1 MYQEGP
7 HVRGVSSP
15 PCDPRR
21 VVPNSGIRRLGQV
34 PPEHRGDMRTAARA
48 VLAIVLLA
56 ATALPGAGAAG
67 SSARAAARADL
78 PAAIT
83 TSEGTWDWPATG
95 LVVVPYRAPAHAYGA
110 GHRGIDILA
119 SHDTVVAPD
128 DGVVRFAGTVVD
140 RPLLTIDHGAGLV
153 STLEPVRTDLAP
165 GAVVRRGE
173 AVGHLAAGG
182 HARPGA
188 LHLGARE
195 DGEYLNPLLLL
206 DEVPRAIL
214 LPCC

>member
-1 MYQEGP
+1 MKAA
-7 HVRGVSSP
+7 VR
-15 PCDPRR
+15 
-21 VVPNSGIRRLGQV
+21 
-34 PPEHRGDMRTAARA
+34 AA
-48 VLAIVLLA
+48 LAIVLLA
-56 ATALPGAGAAG
+56 A
-67 SSARAAARADL
+67 SSALATGAPGSPAHAAPTAD
-78 PAAIT
+78 PPPTVTA
-83 TSEGTWDWPATG
+83 SDGTWDWPATG
-95 LVVVPYRAPAHAYGA
+95 LVVAPYRAPAHAYGA

-128 DGVVRFAGTVVD
+128 DGVVLFVGIVAD

-153 STLEPVRTDLAP
+153 STLEPVRTELAP

-188 LHLGARE
+188 LHLGARQ
-195 DGEYLNPLLLL
+195 DGEYLNPLRLL